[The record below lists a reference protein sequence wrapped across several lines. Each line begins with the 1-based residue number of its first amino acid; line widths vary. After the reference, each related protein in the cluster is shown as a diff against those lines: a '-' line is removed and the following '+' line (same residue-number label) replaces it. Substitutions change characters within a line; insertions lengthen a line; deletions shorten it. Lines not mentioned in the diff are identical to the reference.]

1 MENSYVLM
9 QTGMMPP
16 QVTQNEVSDW
26 RLYDTLRITTSVATR
41 VEKEIT
47 GQTAVG
53 ELSDYDKPII
63 TTSVGTRMGEDSID
77 PIPSSVARGSLDVHK
92 APQHNTQ
99 RKYEDVKK
107 NRRLSSKIKRLETKI
122 EKNCKTFALENLAT
136 LREENVISANTK
148 KKLEERNRLIEAECA
163 SKALH
168 EKYLLEVL
176 GKIQKQYIY
185 TSASETSEK
194 KNCEARAY

>member
-1 MENSYVLM
+1 MCLDADGYDA
-9 QTGMMPP
+9 P
-16 QVTQNEVSDW
+16 QVTQNEVSDCG
-26 RLYDTLRITTSVATR
+26 LYDTPRITTSVATR

-47 GQTAVG
+47 GLIAVG

-63 TTSVGTRMGEDSID
+63 TTSIGTRVGGDSID
-77 PIPSSVARGSLDVHK
+77 PIPASVARGSLDVHK

-99 RKYEDVKK
+99 RKYADVKK
-107 NRRLSSKIKRLETKI
+107 IRRLSSKIKRLETKI
-122 EKNCKTFALENLAT
+122 EKNCKNFAIALENLAT

-168 EKYLLEVL
+168 EKHLLEVL
-176 GKIQKQYIY
+176 GKIQKQ
-185 TSASETSEK
+185 
-194 KNCEARAY
+194 